1 MTRQELIEEMR
12 LMQLEIEKNREDSR
26 QLVDRVHI
34 LANKIHCELVLAHAF
49 VRRELALL
57 DLIIFCNTGEYPTK
71 GN

>member
-1 MTRQELIEEMR
+1 MTRQRLIEEIK
-12 LMQLEIEKNREDSR
+12 LIQLEIKKNRSESR
-26 QLVDRVHI
+26 QLVDRMHI

-71 GN
+71 GT

>member
-1 MTRQELIEEMR
+1 MARQELIEEIK
-12 LMQLEIEKNREDSR
+12 LIQLEIKKNREESR
-26 QLVDRVHI
+26 QLVDSAHI

-57 DLIIFCNTGEYPTK
+57 DLIIFCNTGEYPPQ